1 MLWKAKRGYSA
12 EMAMAVNAISVCR
25 IIIATKSGCS
35 PWGQNL
41 PEATLHLSPRPL
53 MAVRI
58 MKLVPRFLQ
67 LTIAALALAS
77 VAPASATTDIMWWH
91 AMTGELKKQLEK
103 LATDFN
109 ASQSEFKVVPA
120 YKGNYTETV
129 TAAIFAFRSR
139 TQPAIVQV
147 NEIATATM
155 TAAKGAIYP
164 VFELMQDQK
173 EPFNPAAYLPA
184 VSGYYADAAGNMLS
198 FPFNAS
204 TPILYYNKT
213 SFRAA
218 GLDPELPPKTWAA
231 LGAAAKKL
239 RAAGSPCGF
248 TTSWPSWIHIENFSA
263 FHNLPVATHGNGFEG
278 IDAALTL
285 NSPVVTRHIA
295 QLAQW
300 QATKVFDYSGRAQT
314 AEPRFQNAEC
324 GIFIGSSATRADI
337 KANSKFEVGYGMLPY
352 WDDVAG
358 APQNSI
364 IGGATLWVLR
374 NRPPE
379 EYRGVAK
386 FFGFLSKPEIQAAWH
401 QSTGYLPITRAAFDL
416 TRAQG
421 FYESNPGTAI
431 SIEQITLKPPTENSR
446 GIRLGS
452 FVLIRD
458 AIEDELEQAF
468 SGRKPAQAALDAAVE
483 RGNRLLRQFERA
495 SPDR

>member
-1 MLWKAKRGYSA
+1 
-12 EMAMAVNAISVCR
+12 
-25 IIIATKSGCS
+25 
-35 PWGQNL
+35 
-41 PEATLHLSPRPL
+41 
-53 MAVRI
+53 
-58 MKLVPRFLQ
+58 MKPASRLLQ
-67 LTIAALALAS
+67 LMIVLLVFGFAG
-77 VAPASATTDIMWWH
+77 PASATTSIMWWH
-91 AMTGELKKQLEK
+91 AMTGELRKQLEK
-103 LATDFN
+103 LAADFN
-109 ASQSEFKVVPA
+109 ASQSEFKVVPT

-129 TAAIFAFRSR
+129 TAAIFAIRSHS
-139 TQPAIVQV
+139 QPAIVQV

-164 VFELMQDQK
+164 VYELMRDQG
-173 EPFNPAAYLPA
+173 EPFAPAAYLPA

-204 TPILYYNKT
+204 TPILYYNK
-213 SFRAA
+213 SLFRVA
-218 GLDPELPPKTWAA
+218 GFDPEVAPKIWEEV
-231 LGAAAKKL
+231 GAAAQKL

-248 TTSWPSWIHIENFSA
+248 TTSWPSWINIENFSA
-263 FHNLPVATHGNGFEG
+263 FHNLPVATRANGFDG
-278 IDAALTL
+278 IDAVLTFS
-285 NSPVVTRHIA
+285 NPVVARHIA

-300 QATKVFDYSGRAQT
+300 QATKVFDYSGRGQA

-324 GIFIGSSATRADI
+324 AIFIGSSATRADI
-337 KANSKFEVGYGMLPY
+337 KANSRFEVGYGMLPY
-352 WDDVAG
+352 WSDVTG

-374 NRPPE
+374 DRPPG
-379 EYRGVAK
+379 EYKGVAK
-386 FFGFLSKPEIQAAWH
+386 FFDFLSKPDIQAAWH

-421 FYESNPGTAI
+421 FYKANSGTAI

-468 SGRKPAQAALDAAVE
+468 SGKKPAQAALDSAVE

>member
-1 MLWKAKRGYSA
+1 VK
-12 EMAMAVNAISVCR
+12 SVF
-25 IIIATKSGCS
+25 
-35 PWGQNL
+35 
-41 PEATLHLSPRPL
+41 
-53 MAVRI
+53 
-58 MKLVPRFLQ
+58 RFLQ
-67 LTIAALALAS
+67 LMIVALAVGIAA
-77 VAPASATTDIMWWH
+77 PANAATDIMWWH
-91 AMTGELKKQLEK
+91 AMTGELRKQLEK
-103 LATDFN
+103 LAADFN
-109 ASQSEFKVVPA
+109 ASQSEFRIVPA

-164 VFELMQDQK
+164 VYELMQDEG
-173 EPFNPAAYLPA
+173 EPFAPAAYLPA
-184 VSGYYADAAGNMLS
+184 VSGYYSDAAGNILS
-198 FPFNAS
+198 FPFNVS

-213 SFRAA
+213 LFKVA
-218 GLDPELPPKTWAA
+218 GLDPAVAPKTWAEV
-231 LGAAAKKL
+231 GAAAKKL

-248 TTSWPSWIHIENFSA
+248 TTSWPSWINIENFSA
-263 FHNLPVATHGNGFEG
+263 FHNLPVATRANGFDG
-278 IDAALTL
+278 IDAVLTF
-285 NSPVVTRHIA
+285 NNPVVARHIA

-352 WDDVAG
+352 WGDVDG

-374 NRPPE
+374 NRPPQ
-379 EYRGVAK
+379 EYKGVAK
-386 FFGFLSKPEIQAAWH
+386 FFGFLSKPDVQAAWH

-416 TRAQG
+416 TRTQG
-421 FYESNPGTAI
+421 FYDSNPGTAI

-446 GIRLGS
+446 GLRLGS

-458 AIEDELEQAF
+458 VIEDELEQAF
-468 SGRKPAQAALDAAVE
+468 SGKKPAQAALDSAVE